1 MTNKTTIVAIA
12 AITALLAGLPIVQEA
27 QAASIAYAPRVNDN
41 IGFDST
47 VNFSYDMVT
56 GNVGSESVSYAAECY
71 ENIQVGSSYSDAGNY
86 LKIEWDVPDQINY
99 MCNLSELSDYTN
111 FVLTGVDWSIQSDNN
126 PTVTGSSTSDD
137 GSSYTLAM
145 MGSSGNVSVTFTA
158 HYNWA
163 PVP

>member
-1 MTNKTTIVAIA
+1 
-12 AITALLAGLPIVQEA
+12 
-27 QAASIAYAPRVNDN
+27 
-41 IGFDST
+41 
-47 VNFSYDMVT
+47 
-56 GNVGSESVSYAAECY
+56 
-71 ENIQVGSSYSDAGNY
+71 
-86 LKIEWDVPDQINY
+86 